1 MKHTVFVDGQE
12 GTTGLKLLDYLSRF
26 SSIEVLKI
34 DPAKRKDPKERGKLL
49 NEADLGFLCLPDSAA
64 KESVSL
70 VKNDKTKLINAS
82 SLFRTD
88 SSWVY
93 GLPELK
99 HQRERIQ
106 ASSRISVPGCHA
118 TGFIL
123 SVRPLIE
130 SGLLQKDYPA
140 SCFSISGYTGAGK
153 SGIEEYE
160 NADPASIDKLHVP
173 RPYSLLHKHKH
184 LPEMVMFSGLE
195 YPPVFTPIKANYPQG
210 LAMTVPLTGRS
221 MAKQASAKTVREIL
235 AAYYEAERFVQ
246 VMPYDSEAY
255 LEDGHFLIDECKNT
269 NRLEI
274 FVFGQE
280 DHITIVSRYDNLG
293 KGASGAAIQNMNLML
308 GFDEASGLIL

>member
-1 MKHTVFVDGQE
+1 MKYTVFVDGQE

-34 DPAKRKDPKERGKLL
+34 NPEKRKDPKEREKLL
-49 NEADLGFLCLPDSAA
+49 NEADLAFLCLPDSAA
-64 KESVSL
+64 KESISL
-70 VKNDKTKLINAS
+70 IKNDKTKLINAS

-88 SSWVY
+88 KNWVY

-99 HQRERIQ
+99 QQRERIQ
-106 ASSRISVPGCHA
+106 SSSRISVPGCHA

-123 SVRPLIE
+123 PVRPLIE

-140 SCFSISGYTGAGK
+140 SCYSISGYTGAGK
-153 SGIEEYE
+153 SGIDEYE
-160 NADPASIDKLHVP
+160 NADSDSINKLRVP
-173 RPYSLLHKHKH
+173 RPYSLLRKHKH
-184 LPEMVMFSGLE
+184 LPEMAMFSGLE
-195 YPPVFTPIKANYPQG
+195 YEPLFTPIKANFPQG

-221 MAKQASAKTVREIL
+221 MAKQASAKTVHEIL
-235 AAYYEAERFVQ
+235 AAYYESERFVQ
-246 VMPYDSEAY
+246 VMPYDAEAY

-274 FVFGQE
+274 FVFGQG
-280 DHITIVSRYDNLG
+280 DHIAIVSRYDNLG

>member
-173 RPYSLLHKHKH
+173 RPYSLMHKHKH
-184 LPEMVMFSGLE
+184 LPEMAMFSGLE

-210 LAMTVPLTGRS
+210 LAMFVPLTGRC

-255 LEDGHFLIDECKNT
+255 LEDGHFLIDECKYT